1 LFVRYEEFDE
11 RDGGSSWSHALQTGT
26 VTKYVKHEMFS
37 VGANW
42 WPTPNIVFKIDGQ
55 FEDAPTSKNGTQT
68 GVNLGL
74 GFQF

>member
-1 LFVRYEEFDE
+1 MFVRYEEFDE
-11 RDGGSSWSHALQTGT
+11 RDGGSATGAIK
-26 VTKYVKHEMFS
+26 KYVKHEMFS

-55 FEDAPTSKNGTQT
+55 FEDAPTSTNGTQT

>member
-1 LFVRYEEFDE
+1 
-11 RDGGSSWSHALQTGT
+11 
-26 VTKYVKHEMFS
+26 MFS

-42 WPTPNIVFKIDGQ
+42 WPTPNVVFKIDGQ